1 LLRQQPIVERKWI
14 NRAKNELYMDADFI
28 LAINPGATST
38 KIAVY
43 RTNKFIFLKTIRHD
57 SDEFS
62 KFEKSIE
69 QLDLRKKLVLK
80 EVEDNHIPFEQ
91 IGLIIA
97 RGGLIRPIESGV
109 YEVNEDMVN
118 DLKEGIMGDH
128 ASNLGGLIAQEL
140 KAVFPNSGAFIADPV
155 VVDELQ
161 DIARISGHPDFPRT
175 SIFHALNQK
184 START
189 YAHSRGME
197 YEDLN
202 LIIAHLG
209 SGVSIGAHKKGQVI
223 DVNNGLDGEGP
234 FGPERSGTLPT
245 GALVKCCFE
254 SGKSIWDV
262 KKMLAGEG
270 GLFAYMGYKDA
281 VRVEKLAREGNK
293 KAKLIQDAMAYQI
306 SKEIGAMAAVLGG
319 EVHAIILT
327 GGLAHNPDLT
337 SFVKEHISFIAPV
350 FIYPGEDE
358 MRALAQNGALLLK
371 GQIKAKEYSSANVV
385 NGLDLDDM
393 E

>member
-1 LLRQQPIVERKWI
+1 
-14 NRAKNELYMDADFI
+14 MDADYI

-43 RTNKFIFLKTIRHD
+43 RTNKFVFLKTIRHD
-57 SDEFS
+57 YDELS
-62 KFEKSIE
+62 KYKSSVE
-69 QLDLRKKLVLK
+69 QLDLRLKLVLK
-80 EVEDNHIPFEQ
+80 EVEENHIPFDKV
-91 IGLIIA
+91 GLIIA

-109 YEVNEDMVN
+109 YEVNDAMVK
-118 DLKEGIMGDH
+118 DLNEGVMGDH
-128 ASNLGGLIAQEL
+128 ASNLGGLIAHQL
-140 KAVFPNSGAFIADPV
+140 RALFPNAGACIADPV

-161 DIARISGHPDFPRT
+161 DVARISGHPEFPRN

-209 SGVSIGAHKKGQVI
+209 SGVSVGAHKKGRVV

-245 GALVKCCFE
+245 GALVRYCFE
-254 SGKSIWDV
+254 SGKSLEEV
-262 KKMLAGEG
+262 RTVLAGKG

-281 VRVEKLAREGNK
+281 TTLEKLAREGNA
-293 KAKLIQDAMAYQI
+293 KALLIQNAMAYQI

-319 EVHAIILT
+319 EIHAIILT
-327 GGLAHNPDLT
+327 GGIAHNPDLT
-337 SFVKEHISFIAPV
+337 SYVKEHVSFIAPV

-371 GQIKAKEYSSANVV
+371 GLVKAKEYSSENVV
-385 NGLDLDDM
+385 TGLDLDSM

>member
-1 LLRQQPIVERKWI
+1 
-14 NRAKNELYMDADFI
+14 MDAEYI

-43 RTNKFIFLKTIRHD
+43 RTNKFVFLKTIRHD
-57 SDEFS
+57 CDEFS
-62 KFEKSIE
+62 RFKKSID
-69 QLDLRKKLVLK
+69 QLETRMRLVLN
-80 EVEDNHIPFEQ
+80 EVEENHIPFDQ
-91 IGLIIA
+91 VGLIIA

-109 YEVNEDMVN
+109 YEVNDAMVT
-118 DLKEGIMGDH
+118 DLKEGVMGDH
-128 ASNLGGLIAQEL
+128 ASNLGGLIAYQL
-140 KAVFPNSGAFIADPV
+140 RTKFPNAGAYIADPV

-161 DIARISGHPDFPRT
+161 DVARISGHPEFPRT

-197 YEDLN
+197 YKDLN

-209 SGVSIGAHKKGQVI
+209 SGISVGAHKKGRVI
-223 DVNNGLDGEGP
+223 DVNNGLDGDGP

-245 GALVKCCFE
+245 GALVRYCFE
-254 SGKSIWDV
+254 SGKSIGEV
-262 KKMLAGEG
+262 QKMLAGEG
-270 GLFAYMGYKDA
+270 GLFAYLGYKDA
-281 VRVEKLAREGNK
+281 SKVEKLARDGNA

-306 SKEIGAMAAVLGG
+306 SKEIGSMAAVLGG

-327 GGLAHNPDLT
+327 GGIAHNPSLT
-337 SFVKEHISFIAPV
+337 AYIKEHISFIAPV

-358 MRALAQNGALLLK
+358 MRALAQNGALLLS
-371 GQIKAKEYSSANVV
+371 GQMKAKEYSAGNVV
-385 NGLDLDDM
+385 TGLDL
-393 E
+393 ESF

>member
-1 LLRQQPIVERKWI
+1 MEVD
-14 NRAKNELYMDADFI
+14 YI

-43 RTNKFIFLKTIRHD
+43 RGNKSVFLK
-57 SDEFS
+57 
-62 KFEKSIE
+62 SILHE
-69 QLDLRKKLVLK
+69 CDDLIGFKQTADQLDMRLDLVLSEVK
-80 EVEDNHIPFEQ
+80 ENHIPFDS

-97 RGGLIRPIESGV
+97 RGGLIHPIESGV
-109 YEVNEDMVN
+109 YEVNRDMIR
-118 DLKEGIMGDH
+118 DLEKGVMGDH
-128 ASNLGGLIAQEL
+128 ASNLGGLIAARL
-140 KAVFPNSGAFIADPV
+140 IKSFPNAKAYIADPV

-161 DIARISGHPDFPRT
+161 DVARISGHPEFQRI

-209 SGVSIGAHKKGQVI
+209 SGISVGAHKKGRVI

-245 GALVKCCFE
+245 GALARFCFE
-254 SGKSIWDV
+254 AGKSQKYV
-262 KKMLAGEG
+262 QKMLAGKG
-270 GLFAYMGYKDA
+270 GLFAYIGHKDA
-281 VRVEKLAREGNK
+281 RQLEKLARIGDP

-306 SKEIGAMAAVLGG
+306 SKEIGSMSAVLGG
-319 EVHAIILT
+319 EVHAIIIT
-327 GGLAHNPDLT
+327 GGIAHNPDLT
-337 SFVKEHISFIAPV
+337 GYIKERVGFIAPV

-358 MRALAQNGALLLK
+358 MRALALNGTLLLN
-371 GQIKAKEYSSANVV
+371 GRISAREYNSENFVK
-385 NGLDLDDM
+385 GLDLEDLNPLRG
-393 E
+393 